1 MSSTLE
7 PITRVEQFLS
17 DIIEQGGGG
26 GGGSGGGIVFV
37 AEDAA
42 GVLNKTWS
50 EIRTAMN
57 TSIVIIT
64 STNAEGITNP
74 MSHALVS
81 FAGENSGEFKLW
93 NTNTGSYTATSAD
106 GYPVN
111 DSHPVPV
118 GN

>member
-1 MSSTLE
+1 MENLT
-7 PITRVEQFLS
+7 PVTRVEHFLQE
-17 DIIEQGGGG
+17 IIEQGGGG
-26 GGGSGGGIVFV
+26 GGGTGGGIVFV
-37 AEDAA
+37 AEDAT
-42 GVLNKTWS
+42 GVLNKTWND
-50 EIRTAMN
+50 IRTAMN

-64 STNAEGITNP
+64 STNAEDITNP

-81 FAGENSGEFKLW
+81 FAGEYLGEFKLW
-93 NTNTGSYTATSAD
+93 DTTTGSYTATSAD